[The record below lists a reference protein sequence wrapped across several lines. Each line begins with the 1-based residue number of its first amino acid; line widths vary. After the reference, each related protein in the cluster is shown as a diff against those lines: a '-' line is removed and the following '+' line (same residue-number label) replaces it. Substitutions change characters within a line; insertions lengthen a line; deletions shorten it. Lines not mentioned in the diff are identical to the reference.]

1 MPTLGAT
8 TIDPEDVA
16 RFSAI
21 AGEWWDPDGK
31 FKPLHRFNPIRL
43 KYIRDR
49 MCDQFGRDPRSL
61 RPFDGLKFLD
71 VGCGGGLISE
81 PLTRM
86 GANVTGIDASD
97 RNIRTAQVHAIQS
110 GLDIDYRATTVEDIC
125 ADGEIFDAV
134 ISLEVVEH
142 VADVDSFLDA
152 SCALVA
158 PGGLMFVATL
168 NRTMKSFAFA
178 IVGAEYVMR
187 WLPRGTHDWR
197 KFVRPSEM
205 AHALRRG
212 GLSDT
217 SFAGLAFDPLHGSW
231 RVKKRDISVNYMGC
245 AIRPQ

>member
-142 VADVDSFLDA
+142 VADADLFFDG
-152 SCALVA
+152 CAA
-158 PGGLMFVATL
+158 LMSKNGAIVLATL
-168 NRTMKSFAFA
+168 NRTPKSFVLG
-178 IVGAEYVMR
+178 IIGAEYVMR
-187 WLPRGTHDWR
+187 WLPRGTHDWK
-197 KFVRPSEM
+197 KFVRPSEI
-205 AHALRRG
+205 ARGLRRNQVTIEDIS
-212 GLSDT
+212 GLT
-217 SFAGLAFDPLHGSW
+217 LNPLTGEWHIS
-231 RVKKRDISVNYMGC
+231 RDVSVNYVLFGT
-245 AIRPQ
+245 RT

>member
-1 MPTLGAT
+1 MPNLGAT

-61 RPFDGLKFLD
+61 RPFNGLRFLD

-125 ADGEIFDAV
+125 AGGETFDAV

-142 VADVDSFLDA
+142 VADADLFFDGCA
-152 SCALVA
+152 ALVSKNGA
-158 PGGLMFVATL
+158 IVLATL
-168 NRTMKSFAFA
+168 NRTPKSFVLG
-178 IVGAEYVMR
+178 IIGAEYVMR
-187 WLPRGTHDWR
+187 WLPRGTHDWK
-197 KFVRPSEM
+197 KFVRPSEI
-205 AHALRRG
+205 ARGLRRNQVTIEDVS
-212 GLSDT
+212 GLT
-217 SFAGLAFDPLHGSW
+217 LNPLTGEW
-231 RVKKRDISVNYMGC
+231 RISRDVSVNYVLFGTR
-245 AIRPQ
+245 A